1 MSNAKS
7 LVVDWDGLA
16 ENFEHDPKA
25 MAMIVETFL
34 ETITPTLENIHTAI
48 VNSDSRKIA
57 LASHN
62 LKGAISNFG
71 ARDAVRLAQR
81 LENIGNGDESGDAPL
96 LFLRLQNEVKVII
109 DELNS
114 TMSPYKGGDKS
125 DHRIL

>member
-1 MSNAKS
+1 MSNSRS

-16 ENFEHDPKA
+16 ENFEHDSQA
-25 MAMIVETFL
+25 MAMIVEIFL
-34 ETITPTLENIHTAI
+34 ETITHTLENLRIAI
-48 VNSDSRKIA
+48 LNSDSRKIA

-81 LENIGNGDESGDAPL
+81 LENIGIGHETGDAPF
-96 LFLRLQNEVKVII
+96 LFSRLEVEVKCIV

-114 TMSPYKGGDKS
+114 TASLYISEEKG
-125 DHRIL
+125 DHRSL